1 MITIA
6 RLHSEP
12 DAAQWK
18 QCAELIDPT
27 QPYVPRELVRE
38 VARPLRAERR
48 SRGTRKG
55 SRALTCWFQALL
67 GLAWFRNQGEIA
79 LVGAGFGVSRATAY
93 RYRDEVIAVL
103 AAQAP
108 DPHDAVQEVAEQG
121 WSHEIDQVEECTTDN
136 EQRGDRNFRINEP
149 PAGSKIP
156 PVGACGV
163 VQTPRFNGKQE

>member
-67 GLAWFRNQGEIA
+67 GLAWFRNQGATVLGGTPSEFAIRIKA
-79 LVGAGFGVSRATAY
+79 DHERWGEVIRATGV
-93 RYRDEVIAVL
+93 R
-103 AAQAP
+103 
-108 DPHDAVQEVAEQG
+108 AE
-121 WSHEIDQVEECTTDN
+121 
-136 EQRGDRNFRINEP
+136 
-149 PAGSKIP
+149 
-156 PVGACGV
+156 
-163 VQTPRFNGKQE
+163 

>member
-6 RLHSEP
+6 RLHREP
-12 DAAQWK
+12 DAAQWE

-38 VARPLRAERR
+38 VARLLRAERR

-67 GLAWFRNQGEIA
+67 GLAWFRNQGEIV

-93 RYRDEVIAVL
+93 RYREFC
-103 AAQAP
+103 QAC
-108 DPHDAVQEVAEQG
+108 V
-121 WSHEIDQVEECTTDN
+121 TT
-136 EQRGDRNFRINEP
+136 GKY
-149 PAGSKIP
+149 AGSAKP
-156 PVGACGV
+156 
-163 VQTPRFNGKQE
+163 E